1 MQSLSSPSRAVQT
14 ASRVNDTHH
23 LCKINA
29 GAKSVRFSKKEKK
42 KNSAFKLQFLFPSP
56 LKKKKR
62 KKLSPPS
69 LLFGMRGGYV
79 EKEKERKES
88 LEMLRFTITDEK
100 KNFNAKS

>member
-29 GAKSVRFSKKEKK
+29 GAKSVRFSKKKKK

-56 LKKKKR
+56 LKKKKE
-62 KKLSPPS
+62 KKTFSAFS
-69 LLFGMRGGYV
+69 VVRDAGGYV